1 MKMNG
6 FMKFREWAL
15 TSGGLNSRTCGIFDL
30 LFDHYMALIIHRGR
44 YDALELSDGVITRF

>member
-1 MKMNG
+1 MNG